1 MSSVMTFGV
10 SAGAKICFMSK
21 RDRVI
26 CKAVGRKSIDC
37 MNDGGGHVN
46 LHFIFVDLGVN

>member
-1 MSSVMTFGV
+1 MTFGV

-21 RDRVI
+21 RDKVI
-26 CKAVGRKSIDC
+26 CKAVGMIRIDW
-37 MNDGGGHVN
+37 MKDDGGHVN